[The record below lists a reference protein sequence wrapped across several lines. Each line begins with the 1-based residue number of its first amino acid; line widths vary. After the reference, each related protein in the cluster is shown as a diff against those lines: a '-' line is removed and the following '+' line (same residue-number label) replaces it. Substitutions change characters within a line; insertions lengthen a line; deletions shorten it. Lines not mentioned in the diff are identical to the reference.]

1 MKRALSLILVF
12 SLLLSGCSFLG
23 ERIKDPVFFY
33 YVCSNYQEDL
43 CCVIVSEQR
52 ESSGHIGDLS
62 YLLALYSMGPIS
74 DEIVSPLP
82 PDVQITAKR
91 DNDHV
96 YLELSNPE
104 APMSDI
110 DFSLACACLTLTCL
124 DITGAQDVT
133 IRHGE
138 RTKTLQRSDVTL
150 YDVTAETI
158 PTEESK

>member
-1 MKRALSLILVF
+1 MRRVLSLILVF

-23 ERIKDPVFFY
+23 ERIKDPVSFY
-33 YVCSNYQEDL
+33 YVCSNYQKNL

-62 YLLALYSMGPIS
+62 YLLALYTMGPIS
-74 DEIVSPLP
+74 DDMLAPLP
-82 PDVQITAKR
+82 PDIQITPSLE
-91 DNDHV
+91 NDQV
-96 YLELSNPE
+96 CLELSVPE
-104 APMSDI
+104 MPMSDI

-124 DITGAQDVT
+124 EITGAQSVT
-133 IRHGE
+133 IRQGE